1 MLTTPLWKKEKN
13 RRKNHSSIIF
23 FLLTSNQK
31 KKLRL
36 TIIQEAKN
44 RNNKKKILCPP
55 KKTKKEKTK
64 LRRRKKKK
72 LHQNDDDTQTIKS
85 FTQNQAQQTEM
96 RDICRLFVEYF
107 HNISQYFSVFSLCP
121 SCPPKTHY
129 FPDFL
134 LLKID
139 RSKKN

>member
-31 KKLRL
+31 KNSASQLYKKQKIE
-36 TIIQEAKN
+36 TKKN
-44 RNNKKKILCPP
+44 PVP
-55 KKTKKEKTK
+55 SQKTKKEKTK
-64 LRRRKKKK
+64 LRRKKKK

>member
-31 KKLRL
+31 KKTPPHNYTRSKKIETKKKSCALP
-36 TIIQEAKN
+36 K
-44 RNNKKKILCPP
+44 NKKGKN
-55 KKTKKEKTK
+55 KTQK
-64 LRRRKKKK
+64 KKKK